1 MKIKRV
7 YSDVKTNLD
16 NHHFRWLVVF
26 GYQWVLD
33 KYYFTTP
40 GWCRDVWSEGDTMSF
55 LKFPSLENSYQEK
68 YIKGMVDYYPQLLDE
83 QYVITEKIDGSNFQ
97 WAFFPDGTVR
107 AGSRNNYLDLN
118 DSFQGANIQQLYEA
132 HAEFLSSLLEW
143 ATDDGVE
150 IRLYGELYGQ
160 GIQKRVDYGPSKSL
174 IYFGMAVDGKWLS
187 FEDFDMVLE
196 EYKAT
201 KFGVPVL
208 FSADSLEEALAV
220 EVEFDTLLSDKEDN
234 LAEGVVIQP
243 YSSVYLDANGS
254 PFILKKKHPKFGEKT
269 KVEKVFD
276 TEVAGLNA
284 QFKSYINDNRLR
296 SVFSKEGEISD
307 ASQIGKYIKLI
318 MDDAK
323 EDFDKDFGDE
333 LSGLDKTQL
342 KNVYNV
348 GSVVANM
355 LKGYL

>member
-1 MKIKRV
+1 MNFI
-7 YSDVKTNLD
+7 
-16 NHHFRWLVVF
+16 
-26 GYQWVLD
+26 
-33 KYYFTTP
+33 
-40 GWCRDVWSEGDTMSF
+40 
-55 LKFPSLENSYQEK
+55 KFPSLENSYQEK
-68 YIKGMVDYYPQLLDE
+68 YIKVMVDYYPQLLDE
-83 QYVITEKIDGSNFQ
+83 QYAITEKIDGSNFQ

-118 DSFQGANIQQLYEA
+118 GSFQGANIQQLYEA
-132 HAEFLSSLLEW
+132 HENLLSQLLEW
-143 ATDDGVE
+143 AMNDDVE

-160 GIQKRVDYGPSKSL
+160 GIQKRVDYGPTKSL
-174 IYFGMAVDGKWLS
+174 IYFGMTIDGKWLS
-187 FEDFDMVLE
+187 FYDFDTVLE
-196 EYKAT
+196 EYEAVDLR
-201 KFGVPVL
+201 VPLL
-208 FSADSLEEALAV
+208 FVADNLDEALLV
-220 EVEFDTLLSDKEDN
+220 GVEFDTLLSDKENN

-243 YSSVYLDANGS
+243 YNSVYLDANGS

-276 TEVAGLNA
+276 TEIAVLNA

-318 MDDAK
+318 MEDAR

-348 GSVVANM
+348 GSMVANM